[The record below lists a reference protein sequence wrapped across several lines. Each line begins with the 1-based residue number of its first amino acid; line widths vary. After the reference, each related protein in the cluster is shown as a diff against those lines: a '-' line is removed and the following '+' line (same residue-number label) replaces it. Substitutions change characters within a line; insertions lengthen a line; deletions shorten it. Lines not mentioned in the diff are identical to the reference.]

1 MELLADPI
9 NDQLHLIGDHVSVW
23 RYVGAVAEAV
33 GVGVE
38 SVTIDQD
45 GPVSAYIAVD
55 ARSAMCP
62 HQPLALLWAE
72 NAGWSVA
79 IEAGARLTRIAHLT
93 AGGAHPDPS
102 LVRDFLHSVTEDF
115 VPSVPSAA

>member
-1 MELLADPI
+1 MDPI
-9 NDQLHLIGDHVSVW
+9 AGRLHLIGDHAGVW

-38 SVTIDQD
+38 SVTVDQD

-55 ARSAMCP
+55 ARSAVCP
-62 HQPLALLWAE
+62 QEPLALLWQE

-79 IEAGARLTRIAHLT
+79 TESGACLNRVARLLGEGT
-93 AGGAHPDPS
+93 HPDPS
-102 LVRDFLHSVTEDF
+102 LVRGFLRSVAEG
-115 VPSVPSAA
+115 SVPPVSSAA